1 MTKDRLYM
9 IVHVL
14 QQLSLIFI
22 IITFAKISLDAA
34 LEAHPKNKVVAAHG
48 RLSSILTH
56 KPVNA
61 MRRQVTLAVIMH

>member
-34 LEAHPKNKVVAAHG
+34 LEAHPKNKVVAAYG
-48 RLSSILTH
+48 VSALC
-56 KPVNA
+56 
-61 MRRQVTLAVIMH
+61 